1 MGSKVQIGCKS
12 RLLFAKIAMAIWF
25 QVSGVRCQHKG
36 VSIKVSGVRFQVSG
50 EIHHEGT
57 IHQLRHTLPFPQLTS
72 SGVLVLVFSAPMF
85 FLIHS
90 TTDID
95 V

>member
-1 MGSKVQIGCKS
+1 MVDQLNKVSHIYS
-12 RLLFAKIAMAIWF
+12 FPYAWF
-25 QVSGVRCQHKG
+25 QVSG

-50 EIHHEGT
+50 EIQPEGT
-57 IHQLRHTLPFPQLTS
+57 IHFLRHRLPFPQLTA
-72 SGVLVLVFSAPMF
+72 SGVLAPGLSVPMF
-85 FLIHS
+85 SLIHS